1 MKKKRGQ
8 KEIVGDLLP
17 TLADKETE
25 KKLAQIEELS
35 EKAKVYNDLMAE
47 VKETIKGFVLGLSE
61 DDQEVGKLQCGDF
74 ILRFKVTEGKETEV
88 EFTRKAGK
96 RVRIKFG
103 KEEKESEEKTD

>member
-1 MKKKRGQ
+1 MKKKGGQ
-8 KEIVGDLLP
+8 KAIVGDLYP

-25 KKLAQIEELS
+25 KKLAQIEVHS
-35 EKAKVYNDLMAE
+35 EAAKIYNDLMAE

-103 KEEKESEEKTD
+103 KSEEEDKDGEQ